1 MPSAFI
7 RNLVYPLYWRYRG
20 LRVGKLI
27 PFYMQNQ
34 WRSPDELQEAQWTGL
49 KRLLSHAYRTVPYYR
64 RSMQELGCRP
74 DDIQSL
80 EDFARLPLLTKDD
93 ILQSG
98 SDLLS
103 HAVPLRRLIED
114 STGGSTGKNIRF
126 FEDRHELA
134 HRFAAVIRCDR
145 WAGLNLGD
153 RYAQIWGSPLDLA
166 KASPFRRM
174 VDQILLGR
182 LFISSFRLSDWDLAE
197 AVLKMAAFNPQTLI
211 GYPTPLHRFAGYL
224 SQHRVPDLGIRSVI
238 SSAET
243 LLPRQREDI
252 ERQFG
257 CRVFDRYGCR
267 EVGVIAG
274 ECEHHRGFH
283 VMIDRLVVEFVRLP
297 GLEAYESLFEI
308 VVTDLHKYGMP
319 LIRYRIGDLG
329 LPTDRP
335 CACGRGLPLM
345 EKLQGRTFDLIVGTN
360 GNYVSGTFWTLL
372 FRTIPAIEAFQV
384 VQDRREHLE
393 VRLKPG
399 GSLNSSHL
407 AQLETLIKEK
417 CGIDMQIEFQLVSR
431 LPVNAA
437 GKHRFIISLVAEAL
451 FSR

>member
-1 MPSAFI
+1 MPSAFT

-34 WRSPDELQEAQWTGL
+34 WRSLGELQEAQWTGL

-64 RSMQELGCRP
+64 RSMRELGCRP
-74 DDIQSL
+74 DDIQSQ
-80 EDFARLPLLTKDD
+80 EDFALLPLLTKDD
-93 ILQSG
+93 ILQAG

-103 HAVPLRRLIED
+103 HAVPRRRLIED

-145 WAGLNLGD
+145 WAGMKLGD

-182 LFISSFRLSDWDLAE
+182 LFISSFRLSDADLAE
-197 AVLKMAAFNPQTLI
+197 AVPRMAAFNPQTLI

-224 SQHRVPDLGIRSVI
+224 AQARIADLGIRSVI

-267 EVGVIAG
+267 EFGVIAN
-274 ECEHHRGFH
+274 ECEYHQGFH
-283 VMIDRLVVEFVRLP
+283 LMIDRLVLEFVKLP
-297 GLEAYESLFEI
+297 GLEAHESLFEI

-360 GNYVSGTFWTLL
+360 GNYVAGTLWTLL

-384 VQDRREHLE
+384 VQERREHLE
-393 VRLKPG
+393 IRLKPRG
-399 GSLNSSHL
+399 ALNPSHL
-407 AQLETLIKEK
+407 ARLETLIKDR
-417 CGIDMQIEFQLVSR
+417 CGNDMQIEFKLVSR
-431 LPVNAA
+431 LPVNAS
-437 GKHRFIISLVAEAL
+437 GKHRFIISSIADAL
-451 FSR
+451 FS